1 MHTVGQ
7 LNQGDRIAPR
17 ALVNIEGQPVPIPAD
32 GLIHLQFRR
41 YAGCPVC
48 NMHLRSIAVRHQ
60 ELVGAGIT
68 EVVVFH
74 SSAAAMRPF
83 QGQLPFDAIAD
94 PERVLYTEF
103 GVGSITLRSVWRGM
117 TPRSWRAA
125 ARALRSA
132 PTLKGALGRGEK
144 HLGLPAEMLIDSGGR
159 VLAVHYGRYV
169 DDHWSVDDVLA
180 LAAEA

>member
-74 SSAAAMRPF
+74 SSTSVMQEF
-83 QGQLPFDAIAD
+83 QAELPFDAIAD
-94 PERVLYTEF
+94 PDRVLYAEF
-103 GVGSITLRSVWRGM
+103 GVGSITVRNFWKGL
-117 TPRSWRAA
+117 TLRSWRTAV
-125 ARALRSA
+125 RALRAA
-132 PTLKGALGRGEK
+132 PTLKGALGRGER
-144 HLGLPAEMLIDSGGR
+144 HLGLPAELLIDGDGR
-159 VLAVHYGRYV
+159 VLAAHYGEHV
-169 DDHWSVDDVLA
+169 DDHWSVDDVLT
-180 LAAEA
+180 LAREA